1 MELAMIHPKDFFI
14 IYLQVKLEFEC
25 WFIQSPGAIINI
37 IPNPHV
43 GSCKCLSL
51 CLQFFAKFSFFV
63 QLIAFATRWASSVLY
78 VRYYF
83 AFFTS
88 WLGLLFSFSL
98 CLLHL
103 VQQQR
108 FFSQNCLLLPHSSL
122 FHYVLYTIQY
132 KFIVSYAQLFMC
144 DITQQNDTPPN
155 SQVFHINQNLKE
167 STFLSQISSHRF

>member
-1 MELAMIHPKDFFI
+1 MIKITITITNGISHGKSKRSFFI
-14 IYLQVKLEFEC
+14 IYLQVKLEFLVLAHIE
-25 WFIQSPGAIINI
+25 SPGTIINI

-51 CLQFFAKFSFFV
+51 CLQVFAQFSFFV
-63 QLIAFATRWASSVLY
+63 QLIAFATRWASSVSY

-108 FFSQNCLLLPHSSL
+108 FFSQKCLLLPHSSL

-144 DITQQNDTPPN
+144 DITQQSDTPPN
-155 SQVFHINQNLKE
+155 SQVFHINQNLK
-167 STFLSQISSHRF
+167 